1 MGDFEIGKVF
11 LGEDEQGE
19 PSLYINIDP
28 ELKIEKYNEDLLVE
42 AAGLILEAVWDLNN
56 INKIKN

>member
-11 LGEDEQGE
+11 LEEDEQGE